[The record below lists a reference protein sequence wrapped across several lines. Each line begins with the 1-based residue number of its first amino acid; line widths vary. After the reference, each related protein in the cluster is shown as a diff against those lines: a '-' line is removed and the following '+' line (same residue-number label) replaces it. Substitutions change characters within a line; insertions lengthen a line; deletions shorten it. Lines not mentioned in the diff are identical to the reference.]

1 MNDDMK
7 KTKPNGIPR
16 RRFLDYLNWTGF
28 FGLIGATSL
37 NTLNF
42 FFPAALEE
50 PSSKIKLGK
59 AEFLLP
65 GNVYI
70 DTKAKIILI
79 RDADGAYFAQSA
91 VCSHLGCLVRWQEEE
106 AIFACPCHGSVF
118 SVDGSRVEG
127 PAPRDLDRIS
137 VVLDFDGKLLVDKAI
152 KVDRDYKLKV

>member
-1 MNDDMK
+1 MSDEMK
-7 KTKPNGIPR
+7 KTNATGIPR
-16 RRFLDYLNWTGF
+16 RKFLDYLNWTGF
-28 FGLIGATSL
+28 FGLIGATSW

-50 PSSKIKLGK
+50 PSSKTKLGT
-59 AEFLLP
+59 AEFLIP
-65 GNVYI
+65 GAVYI

-79 RDADGAYFAQSA
+79 RDAGGEYYAQSA
-91 VCSHLGCLVRWQEEE
+91 VCSHLGCLIRWQEEE
-106 AIFACPCHGSVF
+106 RIFSCPCHGSVF
-118 SVDGSRVEG
+118 NVDGSRVEG